1 MHLTHLELHQF
12 RSYAHLDLAIDP
24 VGLRLFG
31 DNASGKS
38 TVLEAIMLLAST
50 KSPRSSAEREM
61 VRWGSGEE
69 YGVPPFARVV
79 GQVDRLDGPVAV
91 EIALAADPERL
102 TTVRKTIKVNGR
114 PARASDTVGRLKAV
128 LFSPEDVALIS
139 GSPSGRRRY
148 LDLMISQLSGEY
160 LQALSRYL
168 RVVEQRNSL
177 LKSLQRDGVAPNSA
191 LASGQLAFWDEQF
204 LALGSLVMAYR
215 EATIRKL
222 GRGTAEKYHLLT
234 GEEQFRLSYLPSID
248 TSLGSDPD
256 ISQEI
261 PELQMRLHRA
271 LQAEVAARRVEEVR
285 RGVSVVGPHRDDLGF
300 LLGEV
305 DIGTFGSRGQQRLA
319 VVALKL
325 AECSHMADL
334 SGEPPLLLLDDVLSE
349 LDARHRSLLEVEL
362 DRLRPQMFVTGTHA
376 DEWSGSIVE
385 RLPVARVVAG
395 TITSA

>member
-69 YGVPPFARVV
+69 FGVPPFARVV
-79 GQVDRLDGPVAV
+79 GQVNRLDGPVAV

-160 LQALSRYL
+160 LQALSR
-168 RVVEQRNSL
+168 
-177 LKSLQRDGVAPNSA
+177 
-191 LASGQLAFWDEQF
+191 
-204 LALGSLVMAYR
+204 
-215 EATIRKL
+215 
-222 GRGTAEKYHLLT
+222 
-234 GEEQFRLSYLPSID
+234 
-248 TSLGSDPD
+248 
-256 ISQEI
+256 
-261 PELQMRLHRA
+261 
-271 LQAEVAARRVEEVR
+271 
-285 RGVSVVGPHRDDLGF
+285 
-300 LLGEV
+300 
-305 DIGTFGSRGQQRLA
+305 
-319 VVALKL
+319 
-325 AECSHMADL
+325 
-334 SGEPPLLLLDDVLSE
+334 
-349 LDARHRSLLEVEL
+349 
-362 DRLRPQMFVTGTHA
+362 
-376 DEWSGSIVE
+376 
-385 RLPVARVVAG
+385 
-395 TITSA
+395 